1 MSVDPRSALLSVGRS
16 ALSGA
21 AGDGVVHEALE
32 QLLRATSCG
41 VAAFYG
47 ASKTDGTLTLRERLR
62 TGGEMEALAASHPLL
77 ALAAEG
83 TAVVDAC
90 TADGAGTRCDLAVA
104 VRSGGSVFGVLGAA
118 AARASAD
125 QAARHFLGE
134 LAELLAMSLRADRRR
149 VAADVLFKRSRY
161 VFDHNPN
168 PMMIVDAATLRFIDV
183 NQTAVDA
190 YGYSRERWLTMTPY
204 DLRPPDQRADV
215 AVKVEALAGAGTTEL
230 DTYHVCAD
238 GSRIDVHL
246 TSITVE
252 RNGVTVY
259 MITVQDVTARNA
271 ALTRALLSE
280 TNLAYDSLHDRLTGL
295 PNRALLYD
303 SLTVAIVRAREQSR
317 TVAVLFIDVDDFKN
331 VNDSMGH
338 GAGDALLRAVAHR
351 LRSNTR
357 QVDCVARM
365 GGDEFIAV
373 LGDIDG
379 AGRAAEIA
387 RHLGHVAAA
396 PIRWGTDEIGVTC
409 SIGIALF
416 PGHGEDAETLIR
428 AADTAMYQAK
438 RDGGATA
445 CMFTPAMHH
454 AAERRL
460 RLDGRLRKAI
470 DAGAFRLDF
479 QPIYELNGPLR
490 ASEALIRWP
499 QPDGTVLQPGDFI
512 PYAEESGLIVALGA
526 WILRSACRRNAAW
539 SRLAPPIRV
548 NVNVSAKQLADPHFV
563 QTVRDALRDTGM
575 HASLL
580 ELELTETAMSTN
592 IERAAAV
599 VRELRALGVRI
610 AVDDFGTGYNSL
622 AMLRSFVVDTL
633 KLDICFVAEI
643 ATSQV
648 DQAIASAVITAAHR
662 LGASVVAEGVETVAQ
677 RAMLA
682 ALDCDA
688 GQGYLF
694 ARPMPA
700 EAFRSLLSAN
710 ASGGRAVPQ
719 REALATRA

>member
-1 MSVDPRSALLSVGRS
+1 
-16 ALSGA
+16 
-21 AGDGVVHEALE
+21 
-32 QLLRATSCG
+32 
-41 VAAFYG
+41 
-47 ASKTDGTLTLRERLR
+47 
-62 TGGEMEALAASHPLL
+62 
-77 ALAAEG
+77 
-83 TAVVDAC
+83 
-90 TADGAGTRCDLAVA
+90 
-104 VRSGGSVFGVLGAA
+104 
-118 AARASAD
+118 
-125 QAARHFLGE
+125 
-134 LAELLAMSLRADRRR
+134 MSLRADRRR

-183 NQTAVDA
+183 NQTAVDT
-190 YGYSRERWLTMTPY
+190 YGYSHERWLTMTPY

-215 AVKVEALAGAGTTEL
+215 AVKVEALAVAGTTEL
-230 DTYHVCAD
+230 DTNHMCAD
-238 GSRIDVHL
+238 GSRIDVRL

-252 RNGVTVY
+252 RDGVTVH

-303 SLTVAIVRAREQSR
+303 SLTAAIVRAREQSR
-317 TVAVLFIDVDDFKN
+317 SVAVLFIDVDDFKN

-338 GAGDALLRAVAHR
+338 GAGDALLRAIADR

-379 AGRAAEIA
+379 AERAAEIA
-387 RHLGHVAAA
+387 RHLGHVAAE

-409 SIGIALF
+409 SIGIALL

-438 RDGGATA
+438 RDGGGTA

-470 DAGAFRLDF
+470 DAGDFRLDF

-499 QPDGTVLQPGDFI
+499 QPDGTVLLPGDFI

-539 SRLAPPIRV
+539 SRVAPPIRV

-575 HASLL
+575 HGSLL

-592 IERAAAV
+592 VERAAAV

-622 AMLRSFVVDTL
+622 SMLRSFVVDTL

-677 RAMLA
+677 RAMLT

-694 ARPMPA
+694 GRPMPA
-700 EAFRSLLSAN
+700 QAFRELLSAN
-710 ASGGRAVPQ
+710 ALARGRFANQ
-719 REALATRA
+719 REALATLA